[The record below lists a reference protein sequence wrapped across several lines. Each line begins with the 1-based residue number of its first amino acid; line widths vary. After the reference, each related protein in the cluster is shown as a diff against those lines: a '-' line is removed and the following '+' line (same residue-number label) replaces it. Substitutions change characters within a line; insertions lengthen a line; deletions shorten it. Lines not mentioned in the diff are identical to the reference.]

1 MLGRVQAWQHDLLK
15 YAADLWALVLAQ
27 QGPRAVQVRGGGD
40 VVGGGVGGGLCDG
53 VGVGGGGLGLGGG
66 VSGNGGVELTF

>member
-1 MLGRVQAWQHDLLK
+1 M
-15 YAADLWALVLAQ
+15 
-27 QGPRAVQVRGGGD
+27 QVRGGGD
-40 VVGGGVGGGLCDG
+40 VVGGGLCDG

>member
-1 MLGRVQAWQHDLLK
+1 MLGRVQAWQHNLLE

-27 QGPRAVQVRGGGD
+27 QGPRAVQVRAGGD
-40 VVGGGVGGGLCDG
+40 VVGGGLCDG